1 MTVLEFL
8 ADVVM
13 EEGEVEATE
22 ESMTC
27 LNNNESQREYYFV
40 VKRDG
45 KFFYQYISIYPK
57 EGKKGQ
63 EKYAV
68 LMDLL
73 FINSDEEECSIIQ
86 ALLRT
91 KIKGRVEGLREI
103 TMKYPM
109 YSVRGTCSKNCVECK
124 GTEQD
129 IVCCENGEMGFTG
142 TVGYK
147 YPSLLELLSSVLEL
161 LRTCPK
167 MEGIFVLHDFYPLSM
182 EKVFF
187 VMAFRFGKN
196 LIEVFDADEAKRLYE
211 EYQEKYPY
219 DTRKVDKW
227 LEDLYSL

>member
-1 MTVLEFL
+1 
-8 ADVVM
+8 
-13 EEGEVEATE
+13 
-22 ESMTC
+22 
-27 LNNNESQREYYFV
+27 
-40 VKRDG
+40 
-45 KFFYQYISIYPK
+45 
-57 EGKKGQ
+57 
-63 EKYAV
+63 
-68 LMDLL
+68 MDLL

-103 TMKYPM
+103 TMKYPMYSVRGTCSKNCVECKGTEQDIVCCENGEMGFTGTVGYKYPSLMKYPM